1 MTEADL
7 GVEAHYFE
15 DGGAVPNNPRL
26 PLLVYRQVSG
36 FGIGDTATV
45 IEARFGQNGWGN
57 GWRNGI
63 YPFHHFHSNAHEV
76 LGIAAGRAKVRFGGA
91 SGVSVEVQAGDVVVI
106 PAGVGHKREDSSG
119 DLLVIG
125 AYPPGEDPD
134 LVREDDDGNGRALR
148 EAIQAVPVPRTDPV
162 LGADG
167 PLVKIWR
174 EAAAGKRG

>member
-15 DGGAVPNNPRL
+15 DGGAVPNNPAL

-36 FGIGDTATV
+36 LGLGDVATA

-76 LGIAAGRAKVRFGGA
+76 LGLASGRAKVRFGGA
-91 SGVSVEVQAGDVVVI
+91 SGVSLELLAGDVVVI
-106 PAGVGHKREDSSG
+106 PAGVGHKREEGSG

-134 LVREDDDGNGRALR
+134 LIREGEGDGRALR
-148 EAIQAVPVPRTDPV
+148 DSIRAVPVPDTDPV
-162 LGADG
+162 LGTDG

-174 EAAAGKRG
+174 EAQGG

>member
-15 DGGAVPNNPRL
+15 DDGAVPNNPAL
-26 PLLVYRQVSG
+26 PLLVYRQPSG
-36 FGIGDTATV
+36 LSLGDVATA

-76 LGIAAGRAKVRFGGA
+76 LGLANGRARVRFGGA
-91 SGVSVEVQAGDVVVI
+91 SGVSLELLAGDVVVI
-106 PAGVGHKREDSSG
+106 PAGVGHKREEGSG

-125 AYPPGEDPD
+125 AYPPGQDPD
-134 LVREDDDGNGRALR
+134 LIREGEGGGPTLR
-148 EAIQAVPVPRTDPV
+148 ESIGAVPVPETDPV
-162 LGADG
+162 LGTDG

-174 EAAAGKRG
+174 EAQGG